1 MTPAT
6 RRLATGASVLVMGL
20 VAACAGPGS
29 SSSAPAITTVT
40 IGLNVP
46 VTADPYVAQL
56 ITRGATLYADEA
68 NAAGGVKIGARSY
81 RVSIKTY
88 DDDGDPATAAA
99 NVGRAIADG
108 DVAMLEDGIGMAE
121 SASRSQAAGMPEIT
135 ITDGD
140 LGLLVNSRNV
150 PYPSLYRL
158 GIPNDAASGLLATYI
173 QSKTSSVALIHDDSA
188 NGRDGS
194 TQLAQALQGNV
205 TVTPSP
211 IEIAAAAPTLDAQVA
226 EVAAAKPGGLAI
238 WGSDV
243 FIAKVVKAVRAAGLT
258 FPIFANQQAESP
270 AVRQLAGAA
279 AEGLYLVAGRM
290 TSEGDA
296 TSFPAFEHAMARYG
310 LGPTDAGVEDAA
322 AQEIRQPNDV
332 DFFAYD
338 AVHVVVAAL
347 QKSGSPRASQTLL
360 DDMSLVT
367 VTSANGDARGFD
379 SQSHEAFAAADV
391 YIAQIHDNQFEPVKD
406 EQLSAT
412 LPVEDEILSDFKAPS

>member
-1 MTPAT
+1 MNNRVLLAIGAAAVTAT
-6 RRLATGASVLVMGL
+6 AAGCGGA
-20 VAACAGPGS
+20 AS
-29 SSSAPAITTVT
+29 SSSSGSHASTTVT

-56 ITRGATLYADEA
+56 ITRGAQLYVDEI
-68 NAAGGVKIGARSY
+68 NQKGGVKIAGTTYKLATR
-81 RVSIKTY
+81 TY
-88 DDDGDPATAAA
+88 DDNGDPATAAA
-99 NVGRAIADG
+99 NVSKAISDG
-108 DVAMLEDGIGMAE
+108 DVAMLEDGIGM
-121 SASRSQAAGMPEIT
+121 STSGSKSQAAGMPEIT

-140 LGLLVNSRNV
+140 LGLLVNQQNV

-173 QSKTSSVALIHDDSA
+173 QSKTSTVSIIHDDSS

-194 TQLAQALQGNV
+194 TQLASALQGNV

-211 IEIAAAAPTLDAQVA
+211 IEIAASAPTVDAQIA
-226 EVAAAKPGGLAI
+226 SVAAAKSGGLAI

-258 FPIFANQQAESP
+258 VPIFTNQQGESP
-270 AVRQLAGAA
+270 TVRQVAGAA

-296 TSFPAFEHAMARYG
+296 TSFPAFEKAMAKDK
-310 LGPTDAGVEDAA
+310 LGPTDAGVKDASG
-322 AQEIRQPNDV
+322 QEIRQPNDV

-347 QKSGSPRASQTLL
+347 QKANVAHESQALL
-360 DDMSLVT
+360 DAMSLVT

-406 EQLSAT
+406 EPLSAT
-412 LPVEDEILSDFKAPS
+412 LPTEDEILSDFNGS